1 MAEKVASYKVEQL
14 RHTPQRRRRLF
25 LGMDVIGSFM
35 ARDVSLRSEST
46 ESVTF
51 VEAVGKFST
60 GSRDRYPGCQRF
72 SKRRAVK
79 RR

>member
-1 MAEKVASYKVEQL
+1 
-14 RHTPQRRRRLF
+14 
-25 LGMDVIGSFM
+25 MDVIGSFM